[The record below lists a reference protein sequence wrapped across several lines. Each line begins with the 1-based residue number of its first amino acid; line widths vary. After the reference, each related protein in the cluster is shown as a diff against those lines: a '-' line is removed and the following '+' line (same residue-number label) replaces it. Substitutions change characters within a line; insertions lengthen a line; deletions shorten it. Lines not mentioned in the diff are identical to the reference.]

1 MDTPMRPRQMPRTR
15 RKRSVLASC
24 DEVIRESSRRCLFY
38 VCTTVVPPF
47 SCFVYCGS
55 AIRSCLQVLVFT
67 LVDFSL
73 YSIVFMALV
82 GISFPL
88 SPLLASGPGGPVI
101 TATITILY
109 ALTTLTRI
117 YPFLY
122 WLYPFLYLVV
132 NGGIYIPISCF
143 C

>member
-24 DEVIRESSRRCLFY
+24 DEVIRESSRWCSFMFVQLLFLS
-38 VCTTVVPPF
+38 F
-47 SCFVYCGS
+47 SRFVSCGS
-55 AIRSCLQVLVFT
+55 AIRSCLLVLAFT

-88 SPLLASGPGGPVI
+88 SLSTLGIRPWGPGNHGYDYDSLRFNDFDEDIPLSLLVI
-101 TATITILY
+101 
-109 ALTTLTRI
+109 
-117 YPFLY
+117 PFSL
-122 WLYPFLYLVV
+122 F
-132 NGGIYIPISCF
+132 GC
-143 C
+143 